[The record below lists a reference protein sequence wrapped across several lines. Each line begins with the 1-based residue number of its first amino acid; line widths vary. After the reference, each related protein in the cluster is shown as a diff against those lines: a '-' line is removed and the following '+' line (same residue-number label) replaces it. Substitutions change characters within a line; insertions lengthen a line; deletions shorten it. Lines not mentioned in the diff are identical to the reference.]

1 MWLDRL
7 KELKEQQNLSNKQ
20 IAEKMLVSERTIN
33 RIFNGEND
41 HPYID
46 HIDKIAKVLGTT
58 LGDVFAEAK
67 AVVATE
73 TVATLQENVD
83 AVTAEKELVVAAL
96 LHKIA
101 EHAPAE
107 KTGPGNI
114 PVEIF
119 VLLHEFC
126 SARVAFKQAAEGL
139 VDDLH
144 VSCSR
149 LYRIRQIC
157 RSEHH
162 EERNRTLCVGRSYH
176 HHLYIYID

>member
-73 TVATLQENVD
+73 TVAVLQENVE
-83 AVTAEKELVVAAL
+83 AVTAEKELVVAEKELSDAENNVLKDKVAAL
-96 LHKIA
+96 TAEVELLKMQLKHKDEIIALHNYYNKL
-101 EHAPAE
+101 
-107 KTGPGNI
+107 KTT
-114 PVEIF
+114 E
-119 VLLHEFC
+119 
-126 SARVAFKQAAEGL
+126 Q
-139 VDDLH
+139 
-144 VSCSR
+144 
-149 LYRIRQIC
+149 
-157 RSEHH
+157 
-162 EERNRTLCVGRSYH
+162 
-176 HHLYIYID
+176 